1 MTTLS
6 WNSGRSGLRVVAE
19 VARLS
24 AEAAFRAAPEFVKP
38 QRSPKFWRIR
48 LQGGCCVTAARLK
61 AATLVVGILVSCER
75 ALAQSAPEP
84 IRVGIIGLDTSH
96 AIAFTKLINDAEA
109 PPLNG
114 CRVVCAYPQGS
125 LDIQSSVSRVPSY
138 VEEIRGMG
146 LEIVG
151 SIDELI
157 GRVDAVLL
165 ESNDGRTHL
174 EQIIPVLKAN
184 KPVFVDKPFAGSLAD
199 ALTIFEL
206 GKQYKTPL
214 FTSSSLRFTKNA
226 LAARRG
232 ELVGEVLGCDT
243 FSPCML
249 EPTHPDLYWYGIHGV
264 EQLFTVMGT
273 GCERVSRSST
283 ENSDVAVGVWRDGR
297 IGAFRGMRSEPHE
310 YGGLVLG
317 TTGHQSTGGY
327 EGYDGLVAEIAK
339 FFASGQPPVAEE
351 ETIEIYAFM
360 SAADESKRC
369 GGASVKLE
377 DVLNKARAEMG
388 QKLETLK

>member
-1 MTTLS
+1 MVMPRWIYSSTLS
-6 WNSGRSGLRVVAE
+6 IAVA
-19 VARLS
+19 
-24 AEAAFRAAPEFVKP
+24 
-38 QRSPKFWRIR
+38 
-48 LQGGCCVTAARLK
+48 
-61 AATLVVGILVSCER
+61 VGILMSYER
-75 ALAQSAPEP
+75 ALAQSAAEP
-84 IRVGIIGLDTSH
+84 IRIGIIGLDTSH
-96 AIAFTKLINDAEA
+96 AIAFTKLINDAQT

-125 LDIQSSVSRVPSY
+125 LDIQSSVSRVPGY

-146 LEIVG
+146 LEIVN

-184 KPVFVDKPFAGSLAD
+184 KRVFVDKPFAGSLVD
-199 ALTIFEL
+199 TLTIFEL
-206 GKQYKTPL
+206 GKQYETPL
-214 FTSSSLRFTKNA
+214 FTSSSLRFTKSA

-232 ELVGEVLGCDT
+232 ELVGEILGCDT

-273 GCERVSRSST
+273 GCQSVARSST
-283 ENSDVAVGVWRDGR
+283 ENCDVAVGIWKDGR
-297 IGAFRGMRSEPHE
+297 IGTFRGMRSDPHE
-310 YGGLVLG
+310 YGGVVFG

-339 FFASGQPPVAEE
+339 FFASGQPPVTVD

-369 GGASVKLE
+369 GGVSVKLE
-377 DVLNKARAEMG
+377 DVLNKARDEMT
-388 QKLETLK
+388 QKLEAIK